1 MKYTVVLAR
10 SVPIDLRVEL
20 ADRLTNQ
27 FGLPAEQSQKL
38 VSRKAGRLLKPTT
51 KGRAEK
57 LLGVYQALNLPVT
70 LEEVADDDVTS
81 TAATSF
87 PTMPAPSAPSASI
100 ASASSAAV
108 FAPAAS
114 AVVAEPVTTAD
125 VMPPAAIALAEPPP
139 PAATFASPVVPV
151 MAAPSISDVGA
162 AVPAVTQTPTVERTF
177 TDDVPAEAAPETKQR
192 RFPLRQRVLLTALV
206 PLAVYAVV
214 TSIGSGLNTRQVT
227 NQISRDAAAALA
239 ASVGTSVNIDD
250 VNQLDTQLRALLQQ
264 PSVGFIAVNTPDGLQ
279 FFRSKNEDAD
289 FLLGEKVN
297 QFIEVNPGE
306 STYTYNDRPADRYKL
321 QLQQLKDSGVDTG
334 DAAKLLEQRINAPEN
349 QRVMTTHY
357 EVQNIGVYER
367 DGSRVAGSAKPAPGQ
382 TPLFTVAVG
391 VITNEVVNATSR
403 ALWLNILAVAIMGAL
418 AVLLAVF
425 TARRIVQPIEELV
438 QAADK
443 ISLGQLDTP
452 VKVGRNDE
460 IGDLARALE
469 RMRLSLESA
478 MERLRQRRR
487 RA

>member
-10 SVPIDLRVEL
+10 SVPSEMRAEL
-20 ADRLTNQ
+20 AERLTTQ
-27 FGLPAEQSQKL
+27 FGLPAEQAQKL
-38 VSRKAGRLLKPTT
+38 VARKPGRLLKPTT

-57 LLGVYQALNLPVT
+57 LMGVYQALNLPVT

-81 TAATSF
+81 TTIS
-87 PTMPAPSAPSASI
+87 PAPSFTPSTAPASSPV
-100 ASASSAAV
+100 AASSAAV
-108 FAPAAS
+108 FAPAA
-114 AVVAEPVTTAD
+114 AAAVAEPTPAPD
-125 VMPPAAIALAEPPP
+125 VAPPAVTFSEPPAP
-139 PAATFASPVVPV
+139 TPTFTPAVAPV
-151 MAAPSISDVGA
+151 MAAPNVTDAGPA
-162 AVPAVTQTPTVERTF
+162 ATQTPTVERTF

-206 PLAVYAVV
+206 PLAVYAIV
-214 TSIGSGLNTRQVT
+214 TSVGSGLNTQQVT
-227 NQISRDAAAALA
+227 GQISRDAAAALA

-250 VNQLDTQLRALLQQ
+250 VNQLDTQLRAILQQ

-297 QFIEVNPGE
+297 QFIEANPGE
-306 STYTYNDRPADRYKL
+306 SSYTYNDRPADRYRL
-321 QLQQLKDSGVDTG
+321 QLEQLKESGVDTG
-334 DAAKLLEQRINAPEN
+334 DAAKLLEERISASES
-349 QRVMTTHY
+349 QRVTTTHY

-367 DGSRVAGSAKPAPGQ
+367 EGSRVAGSAKPTDGQ

-391 VITNEVVNATSR
+391 VVTNDVEAATRR
-403 ALWLNILAVAIMGAL
+403 ALWLNILAVVIMGAA

-452 VKVGRNDE
+452 VKAERNDE